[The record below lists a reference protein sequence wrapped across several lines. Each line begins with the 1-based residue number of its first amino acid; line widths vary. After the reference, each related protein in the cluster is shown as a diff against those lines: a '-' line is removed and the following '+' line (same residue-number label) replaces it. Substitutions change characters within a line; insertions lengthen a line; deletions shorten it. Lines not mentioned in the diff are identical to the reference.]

1 MKLFVPLIL
10 AVLILLVVA
19 IYFLRPQRKETW
31 FSRDLQYSKASSVL
45 WDRYLAKGV
54 KGVMKEDRDIRNTY
68 KYPGTGPYTGLM
80 CREPNNIR
88 CTGYNTL
95 SL

>member
-10 AVLILLVVA
+10 AVVLILLAV
-19 IYFLRPQRKETW
+19 YFLKPKRKETW
-31 FSRDLQYSKASSVL
+31 FSRDRQYSEANTIL

-54 KGVMKEDRDIRNTY
+54 KGVMKEDQEIKRTY
-68 KYPGTGPYTGLM
+68 KYPGTGPYTGMM

-88 CTGYNTL
+88 CTTYNTL